1 MGVGSCES
9 TASSHRAHLQRSPG
23 PSTYADEPNS
33 QDHKL
38 GRIDR
43 LARPMVQAASDRR
56 SAPAAALRPPLV
68 VSAGAAPWHSGR
80 SRLKGSV
87 LPCPG
92 GQGGDGGDLGRIQ
105 VLQRMP
111 WGRRVRRQPMTSS
124 PGRSG
129 RGESR
134 GRSPA
139 ASASSC
145 GWTVVATTVSVPS
158 RPASTSNAN
167 SRSRSHLP
175 YPPGGPRGSR
185 PRCRR
190 PPGPRVAARPTPI
203 RRPTCAEP
211 VIEAAR
217 RGGTS
222 SRAGSRRM
230 KGRSSVRRGTA
241 MYSSLP
247 SARACARTGSWGR
260 RGWP

>member
-92 GQGGDGGDLGRIQ
+92 GQGGDGGDLGRVARWSQRVPGGRWVWRQ
-105 VLQRMP
+105 V
-111 WGRRVRRQPMTSS
+111 MTSS
-124 PGRSG
+124 PATIRSRRKSWAVSGRASSSTCRGGRWWPARCACRSG
-129 RGESR
+129 R
-134 GRSPA
+134 P
-139 ASASSC
+139 
-145 GWTVVATTVSVPS
+145 
-158 RPASTSNAN
+158 RPAGRT
-167 SRSRSHLP
+167 
-175 YPPGGPRGSR
+175 
-185 PRCRR
+185 
-190 PPGPRVAARPTPI
+190 PGPRS
-203 RRPTCAEP
+203 RRPC
-211 VIEAAR
+211 R
-217 RGGTS
+217 HGRLGG
-222 SRAGSRRM
+222 
-230 KGRSSVRRGTA
+230 
-241 MYSSLP
+241 
-247 SARACARTGSWGR
+247 
-260 RGWP
+260 